1 MCLFITYLIL
11 AFIGFANAL
20 PLPLTGSTL
29 SLRLTEAGFGKE
41 AIGLFALLG
50 IPFSFKLL
58 WTPLLDLVAP
68 PIFPS
73 CTRKGWTLTA
83 LLGMVFSLLSMGF
96 FPPDSHLWIFASS
109 VFCLSL
115 FTGCLYMS
123 GLSYELESVPDNA
136 YGKGSAWVV
145 GGYRIGLLFAGATAL
160 YLALLFDWNWMFFAM
175 ATALALG
182 SSLILFT
189 PEPYR
194 SREILQEK
202 RSKVPSTFFKEIFV
216 EPCRNFFQ
224 RNDWIYLLGLLFTI
238 KLGDQFSKTMEGP
251 FYLSLG
257 FNKADLALA
266 SKLWG
271 FGATLLGAVLAGFYL
286 RNRQPMKAAL
296 FTGMI
301 HALAIGLN
309 SLFVFTGKSYLLLYT
324 TAALENLTGGL
335 AMTAFIFLLWSIC
348 DKRFA
353 KMQYALLWSLF
364 SLKGHLFACIGAH
377 IAAHTSWTPFFLFAS
392 LMGFGSLALLYPFI
406 KYSNSIFSIK
416 EL

>member
-1 MCLFITYLIL
+1 MIL

-58 WTPLLDLVAP
+58 WSPLLDLSPP
-68 PIFPS
+68 PIFSESP
-73 CTRKGWTLTA
+73 RKGWILTA
-83 LLGMVFSLLSMGF
+83 LIGMAASLLGMGLFPPQEHLLAFSL
-96 FPPDSHLWIFASS
+96 S

-123 GLSYELESVPDNA
+123 GLSYELESLPDTA

-160 YLALLFDWNWMFFAM
+160 YLALLFDWDWMFFAM
-175 ATALALG
+175 AATVSLG
-182 SSLILFT
+182 GILILLS

-194 SREILQEK
+194 SHEILKEK
-202 RSKVPSTFFKEIFV
+202 RKSTLFKEILV

-224 RNDWIYLLGLLFTI
+224 RNDWLFLISLLLTI
-238 KLGDQFSKTMEGP
+238 KLGDQLSKTMEGP

-257 FNKADLALA
+257 FDKGDLALA

-271 FGATLLGAVLAGFYL
+271 FGATLLGAALAGFYL
-286 RNRQPMKAAL
+286 RNRHPLKAAL
-296 FTGMI
+296 FTGMA
-301 HALAIGLN
+301 HALTIGLN
-309 SLFVFTGKSYLLLYT
+309 TLFAFTGKSYWLLYT

-335 AMTAFIFLLWSIC
+335 AMTAFIFLLWKIC

-353 KMQYALLWSLF
+353 KVQYALLWSLF
-364 SLKGHLFACIGAH
+364 SLKGNLFACMGAH
-377 IAAHTSWTPFFLFAS
+377 AAALLSWQQFFLLAS
-392 LMGFGSLALLYPFI
+392 LLGFSSLAFLYQFLILNRDNESNLLLKGVNDGRQI
-406 KYSNSIFSIK
+406 
-416 EL
+416 